1 MHYLV
6 HEQRHK
12 DGKSMTP
19 TLIVMKDD
27 EIELRRRDL
36 IRRAGMGVDKMRK
49 RATEYTLDQ
58 EPQAILRQIDQ
69 LDFLAD
75 D

>member
-1 MHYLV
+1 
-6 HEQRHK
+6 
-12 DGKSMTP
+12 
-19 TLIVMKDD
+19 MKDD

-58 EPQAILRQIDQ
+58 ERQAILRQIDQ